1 MLAKSL
7 KFLFCVKCGHKNTV
21 TDRFCKNCGREI
33 NESPD

>member
-1 MLAKSL
+1 M
-7 KFLFCVKCGHKNTV
+7 KCGHKNTV